1 MNIIFVLIIFTT
13 IVLVHELGHFWAAR
27 RAGIKVEE
35 FSIGMG
41 PRLLKFKK
49 GETLYSLKLFPI
61 GGSCRMLGE
70 EYDEEGKEMEQ
81 NPRSFNA
88 ASRGWR
94 AVVLIGGAALNIA
107 FALIIAVIVA
117 LFRFDTD
124 PVVSTIDESSPFY
137 IAGAEVGDRITHI
150 DGRRIRVSGD
160 VQLAL
165 LRSDGSPI
173 EVTVDRG
180 GESYT
185 LTTTPFRNEA
195 DTRWMIGFG
204 MGTVFG
210 VFSDIPEGWA
220 EQGGVRQ
227 LGFFESV
234 GAGAQNLGFVV
245 RATFTAIGRLFT
257 HGIGELMG
265 PIGMVDVVG
274 GDLSDIATEH
284 GFAATF
290 WPIMHFTMFLS
301 VSLGIL
307 NLMPIPALDGGRLVF
322 LAVESIRKKAL
333 SPELEG
339 KINLAGFV
347 LMMGLIL
354 LVAFNDIQRIFSS

>member
-137 IAGAEVGDRITHI
+137 IAGAEVGDRIT
-150 DGRRIRVSGD
+150 
-160 VQLAL
+160 
-165 LRSDGSPI
+165 
-173 EVTVDRG
+173 
-180 GESYT
+180 
-185 LTTTPFRNEA
+185 
-195 DTRWMIGFG
+195 
-204 MGTVFG
+204 
-210 VFSDIPEGWA
+210 
-220 EQGGVRQ
+220 
-227 LGFFESV
+227 
-234 GAGAQNLGFVV
+234 
-245 RATFTAIGRLFT
+245 
-257 HGIGELMG
+257 
-265 PIGMVDVVG
+265 
-274 GDLSDIATEH
+274 
-284 GFAATF
+284 
-290 WPIMHFTMFLS
+290 
-301 VSLGIL
+301 
-307 NLMPIPALDGGRLVF
+307 
-322 LAVESIRKKAL
+322 
-333 SPELEG
+333 
-339 KINLAGFV
+339 
-347 LMMGLIL
+347 
-354 LVAFNDIQRIFSS
+354 